1 MAGTATLSSLINLNV
16 TPLHSSLSSSAHF
29 PLPHHIQ
36 TPSLKPNI
44 IINICHSKLNSTTAS
59 EVEAE
64 EIDGDFF
71 FEGDHGVV
79 EDESDDDEDTESSV
93 DLLIRFLQSML
104 KKVSKRAKKA
114 SRSVLPAQIPAQ
126 LVSFAV
132 DGVLLLASLS
142 IVKAL
147 LEVVCTLGGTVFV
160 VILFLRVIWATI
172 SYFQSSDNNFNQG
185 GSSFATAQSVT

>member
-16 TPLHSSLSSSAHF
+16 TPLHSSLSPCAHF

-44 IINICHSKLNSTTAS
+44 ISNICHSKLNSSAAS

-71 FEGDHGVV
+71 FEGDHGLV
-79 EDESDDDEDTESSV
+79 EDDESDEEDTESSV
-93 DLLIRFLQSML
+93 DLLIRFLQSTL
-104 KKVSKRAKKA
+104 RK
-114 SRSVLPAQIPAQ
+114 
-126 LVSFAV
+126 VSFAV

-172 SYFQSSDNNFNQG
+172 SYFQSSGNNFNKG
-185 GSSFATAQSVT
+185 GSSFATA

>member
-1 MAGTATLSSLINLNV
+1 MCFQLN
-16 TPLHSSLSSSAHF
+16 SSA
-29 PLPHHIQ
+29 
-36 TPSLKPNI
+36 
-44 IINICHSKLNSTTAS
+44 AS

-79 EDESDDDEDTESSV
+79 EDDESDEEDTESSV

-126 LVSFAV
+126 LVIVLYLNLDFSVENTRKCQLMPMSFV
-132 DGVLLLASLS
+132 
-142 IVKAL
+142 
-147 LEVVCTLGGTVFV
+147 
-160 VILFLRVIWATI
+160 
-172 SYFQSSDNNFNQG
+172 
-185 GSSFATAQSVT
+185 